1 MAKKSL
7 CLFVSGCHWET
18 LEPGLLMVPPN
29 VSKATFLDHLFHIQ
43 VSLVFSTARHPNSRG
58 DSTCANPNNFRN
70 LLLVFIMIGLL
81 EVWLENKNRWY
92 GITLCSL
99 PYSNAIN
106 TRERGSGRKK
116 LFNLIELGSFFI
128 GHFLSL
134 LLRLKVKR
142 IYLIL
147 IYSLIFF
154 FCCIALQGEGKWSSQ
169 NKTTPVGLR
178 DRHGGG
184 HRLCFEQPYNY
195 TIFKPP
201 PNSWRFSMP

>member
-1 MAKKSL
+1 
-7 CLFVSGCHWET
+7 
-18 LEPGLLMVPPN
+18 MVPRN

-43 VSLVFSTARHPNSRG
+43 VSLVFSTEAPKFQRRFYLPIPTTFAICCWFLSW
-58 DSTCANPNNFRN
+58 
-70 LLLVFIMIGLL
+70 LVL
-81 EVWLENKNRWY
+81 EVWLENKTV
-92 GITLCSL
+92 GMGLLCSL

-106 TRERGSGRKK
+106 TREREWK

-154 FCCIALQGEGKWSSQ
+154 FFAVALQGEGKWSSQ

-184 HRLCFEQPYNY
+184 HRLCFAVLSSHIIIPFSSLLQ
-195 TIFKPP
+195 TLDVFQCH
-201 PNSWRFSMP
+201 NSSLCLLLFSSASQQKK

>member
-1 MAKKSL
+1 
-7 CLFVSGCHWET
+7 
-18 LEPGLLMVPPN
+18 MVPRN

-43 VSLVFSTARHPNSRG
+43 VSLVFSTERHPNSRG
-58 DSTCANPNNFRN
+58 DSTCQSQQLSQSAAAG
-70 LLLVFIMIGLL
+70 FIMIGIL
-81 EVWLENKNRWY
+81 EVWLENKTV
-92 GITLCSL
+92 GMGLLCSL

-106 TRERGSGRKK
+106 TREREWK

-154 FCCIALQGEGKWSSQ
+154 FFAAALQGEGKWSSQ

-184 HRLCFEQPYNY
+184 HRLCFAVLSSHIIIPFSSLLQ
-195 TIFKPP
+195 TLDVFQCH
-201 PNSWRFSMP
+201 NSSLCLLLFSSASQQKK